1 MGIPAALD
9 PDGRLGR
16 PRCRSSQPPKVLRC
30 REREMAQAPGQPWI
44 LLVEPLHTPQAMP
57 SLLLPPSGPREA
69 RVDAEQVR
77 PAKESFVDADNGR

>member
-1 MGIPAALD
+1 
-9 PDGRLGR
+9 
-16 PRCRSSQPPKVLRC
+16 
-30 REREMAQAPGQPWI
+30 MAQAPGQPWL

>member
-1 MGIPAALD
+1 
-9 PDGRLGR
+9 
-16 PRCRSSQPPKVLRC
+16 
-30 REREMAQAPGQPWI
+30 MAQAPGQPWI

-77 PAKESFVDADNGR
+77 PAKDHLWTLTMAGRAKVSPGLYPPPQEIG